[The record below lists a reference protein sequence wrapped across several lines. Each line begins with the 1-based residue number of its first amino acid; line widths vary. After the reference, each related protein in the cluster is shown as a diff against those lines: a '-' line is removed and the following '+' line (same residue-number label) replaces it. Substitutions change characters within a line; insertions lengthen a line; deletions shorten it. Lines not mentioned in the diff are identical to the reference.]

1 MIAPSTPD
9 IAIVGGGPSGLA
21 LAGMLERHGFSYVVY
36 ERSAKTTPPAG
47 GCLDLHKGSGQ
58 RAMREA
64 GCFDEMRKLGRLG
77 AATVAQVWD
86 YQGNKSFSWGEDRD
100 APELDRGDIRKA
112 LLTSVSEENVRW
124 ETPVKKTERKDGN
137 IVLTLEDG
145 STVGGFKLVV
155 GADGTWSKVRHLVS
169 HTVPWL
175 NTVLMN
181 R

>member
-21 LAGMLERHGFSYVVY
+21 LAGMLERHGFSYIVY

-137 IVLTLEDG
+137 IVLILEDG

-169 HTVPWL
+169 HTVP
-175 NTVLMN
+175 
-181 R
+181 